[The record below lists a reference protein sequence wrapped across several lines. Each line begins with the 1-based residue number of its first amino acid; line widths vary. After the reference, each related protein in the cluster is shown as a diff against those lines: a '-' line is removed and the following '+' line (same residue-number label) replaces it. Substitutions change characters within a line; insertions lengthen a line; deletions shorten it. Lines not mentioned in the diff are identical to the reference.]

1 MENNEQLA
9 ELKKIKVE
17 RLIELEES
25 IDNQNG
31 LDNLTEIEIYCMNL
45 ARKIPLCDF
54 LQDREEYLKS
64 WFLTD
69 EIKYTIRLM
78 EKYSCTKKEFFDR
91 CYTANKIRRYK
102 EKKILS
108 MLKEQKRM
116 IKVLNRRK

>member
-1 MENNEQLA
+1 MGNNEQLA

-25 IDNQNG
+25 LDNHNV
-31 LDNLTEIEIYCMNL
+31 LDNLAEIEIYCMNL

-54 LQDREEYLKS
+54 LEDREKYLKS
-64 WFLTD
+64 WFLID
-69 EIKYTIRLM
+69 EIKYTQSLM
-78 EKYSCTKKEFFDR
+78 EKYSCTKEEFFDR

-102 EKKILS
+102 EKKSLS

-116 IKVLNRRK
+116 IKVLNRGK